1 MNDETAEDT
10 VEVVGDPQDV
20 ASDNLNNKVTK
31 EKDEGDDSL
40 PVVSEPRSVEL
51 AENERQDTLVLLNAN
66 VTLN

>member
-1 MNDETAEDT
+1 MNDKTAEDT

-40 PVVSEPRSVEL
+40 PVVSEPRSVEI
-51 AENERQDTLVLLNAN
+51 AEDERHITLVLLDAI
-66 VTLN
+66 VMLN

>member
-10 VEVVGDPQDV
+10 VKVVGDPQDV

-40 PVVSEPRSVEL
+40 PVESEPRSVEL

-66 VTLN
+66 VMLN